1 MPCLFRCSSVR
12 GTGAVGS
19 IPLPLPP
26 RLPGVERLYP
36 GAPVLATRLGL
47 ACLAQPTPAA
57 CLSLPSSVGNTH
69 GLGRG
74 RRDEFPACCIALRRQ
89 RSRTAL
95 PARHLAGVGRLAH
108 AYLFVGPRHVGRRT
122 LALWL
127 ARLVNCDQAKS
138 PNQVAPLGPDS
149 SAPAATGSVRPL
161 LGVCRRIMHG
171 NYPDVM
177 VVEPEV
183 DEFGEVKR
191 GVLIEQIRE
200 VVERRAPLRPYE
212 GRTKVFVIRGA
223 DTMTDRRR
231 RIRFP
236 EDLGG
241 ATGRYDLR
249 AHRCRSSAAAAH
261 HRLAVPD
268 SDTAAG
274 AHPYPG
280 RGPSGLGEI
289 GRTTTPR
296 STELVCAPVRGV
308 SGRCGAR
315 GSAARLSH
323 RASALARSG
332 ARPGL
337 CRPASAPG
345 DGSGYDDPVCCCAA
359 PRPLAHLVAGP
370 APARQ
375 RQRGGGHA
383 LGSACGA
390 RQHSPRGSGRARSP
404 PSCAGSRRRATRSS
418 ETPTSGWLSR
428 CLSSIC
434 PISRTRRDVF
444 SGYVRY
450 MVKSLGRHTAGRFVL
465 TERGLVSA

>member
-1 MPCLFRCSSVR
+1 MASDADGGMSL
-12 GTGAVGS
+12 
-19 IPLPLPP
+19 
-26 RLPGVERLYP
+26 
-36 GAPVLATRLGL
+36 
-47 ACLAQPTPAA
+47 QPAA
-57 CLSLPSSVGNTH
+57 LPYVGNEAARRFL
-69 GLGRG
+69 LGTWR
-74 RRDEFPACCIALRRQ
+74 A
-89 RSRTAL
+89 
-95 PARHLAGVGRLAH
+95 GRLAH

-127 ARLVNCDQAKS
+127 ARLVNCH
-138 PNQVAPLGPDS
+138 APGETGPCDRC
-149 SAPAATGSVRPL
+149 SA
-161 LGVCRRIMHG
+161 CRRIMHG

-212 GRTKVFVIRGA
+212 GPYQSLRYS
-223 DTMTDRRR
+223 RRR
-231 RIRFP
+231 YDDTAGGERFP

-280 RGPSGLGEI
+280 RGPSGLGELA
-289 GRTTTPR
+289 GPQRGEYR
-296 STELVCAPVRGV
+296 AFCAPVRGV

-375 RQRGGGHA
+375 RQRGGGSRI
-383 LGSACGA
+383 GISVRCSPT
-390 RQHSPRGSGRARSP
+390 SPRGSGRARSP